1 MKRITFLFIILL
13 FQACWICP
21 EKQNLE
27 FTKSTKTFK
36 ILSDDY
42 YIKSIRL
49 TEYLPMENYIE
60 TVDSN
65 YVEFIQ
71 NGVRGAK
78 EMSIGNVGEN
88 YIKKGKSDSESLLKK
103 EYLEY
108 IVNLEKFE
116 NKKDGNYDNDVIR
129 FVSAEIKTEKSIF
142 ESNHPCP

>member
-1 MKRITFLFIILL
+1 
-13 FQACWICP
+13 
-21 EKQNLE
+21 
-27 FTKSTKTFK
+27 
-36 ILSDDY
+36 
-42 YIKSIRL
+42 
-49 TEYLPMENYIE
+49 MENYIE

-71 NGVRGAK
+71 NGARGAK
-78 EMSIGNVGEN
+78 EMSIENVGEN
-88 YIKKGKSDSESLLKK
+88 YIKKGKSDSKSILKK

-116 NKKDGNYDNDVIR
+116 NKKDGNLDNDVIR